1 MWPYFF
7 MLVVHWFA
15 DFVMQT
21 RAMANNKSKSLYY
34 LTLHVLV
41 YTISTMILW
50 TVFMPLFFGIEC
62 STNTILL
69 AMGLIFLTHWPTDK
83 ITSNI
88 TKYFYAKGN
97 EKMFFTTIG
106 FDQVLHFLQLFW
118 IFDNIILK

>member
-34 LTLHVLV
+34 LTLHVYV
-41 YTISTMILW
+41 YTISTIILW
-50 TVFMPLFFGIEC
+50 MIFMPLFFGIEC

-69 AMGLIFLTHWPTDK
+69 AMGLIFSTHWPTDK